1 LIKTI
6 IKIIF
11 ARLLKQE
18 YMSFLDLFDSGFKK
32 RNEDHFAA
40 IVRVAMD
47 DGIITEEEKAFLDR
61 LARNLDISEGTYKEI
76 LKDYQS
82 HPINPPTSYDRRLER
97 LYDLARMVFVDHIQ
111 GDHEELVLRKIAVG
125 LGFSPDNVK
134 YVVDKALTLVSNGVD
149 LDTFTEEIKNMNR

>member
-1 LIKTI
+1 
-6 IKIIF
+6 
-11 ARLLKQE
+11 
-18 YMSFLDLFDSGFKK
+18 MSILDLFDSGFKK

-47 DGIITEEEKAFLDR
+47 DGIITDEEKAFLDR
-61 LARNLDISEGTYKEI
+61 LARNLDINETTYKEI

-97 LYDLARMVFVDHIQ
+97 LYDLARMVHVDHIQ
-111 GDHEELVLRKIAVG
+111 GDHEELVLRKIGIG

-134 YVVDKALTLVSNGVD
+134 YIVDKALTLVANGVD
-149 LDTFTEEIKNMNR
+149 LDTFTEEMRNMNR